1 MQDGSRQI
9 PDGVP
14 HDAPCNTEIGFAV
27 PDRYNASAIL
37 FDNLIAGSHRPAVIG
52 PGGSRTYGE
61 LAADAVAFGA
71 GLLSLGLQRGDR
83 VLLFLDDTPAYPAA
97 VFGAIRAGL
106 VPLLINTLT
115 PPDLL
120 QFYLSDSGATVAIC
134 DAAFVDRFNAEACR
148 ATDLQDRGG
157 RERRRH
163 SVRPGA
169 QHNRADEWL
178 AQPDRS
184 AASGRHPSRRHGVL
198 DVLVRIDRPP
208 EGHRASAA
216 RHALHAPVVRA
227 PPARNSRPTTSA
239 SRCRRSSSPTA
250 SATRSRS
257 PSASAPPASCCP
269 ASPSPPPSSTA
280 SRAIAPRSSSACR
293 RSTPRSPKPPEAA
306 GRRPVEPAPRRVR
319 RRGPLGRRV
328 QRLEGDVRPRDHGGA
343 RLQRGAAHLPVEH
356 GRKPRSWAPP
366 ASACRATRSAWKTA
380 KGGRWPTA
388 RKASCGCA
396 AIPMRPSTGTVPTRP
411 PRPCA
416 RAAGSTPATASCA
429 TPTASTSSAAAPTIW
444 SRSAANGSTR
454 SRSSSPS
461 PIIRSVRECA
471 VARHRRRRPAHR
483 SARHSSSSTTA
494 RARSDQT
501 TKVLQDLR
509 QGAPAALQIPAHR
522 RLPRRAAQDRLRQ
535 DRPPGPAQAGQQP
548 DEWPPKQS
556 ARCPRAWPPPRARRG
571 SAPARRAPP
580 PSAPP
585 RCGRRS
591 RAMPPPSSCPARPGG
606 AR

>member
-1 MQDGSRQI
+1 MTDGSRQI

-14 HDAPCNTEIGFAV
+14 RDAPCNAEIGFAV

-52 PGGSRTYGE
+52 PAGSRTYGE

-134 DAAFVDRFNAEACR
+134 DAAFAYRFNAEACR
-148 ATDLQDRGG
+148 ATQLEDRGD
-157 RERRRH
+157 RQRRRH
-163 SVRPGA
+163 GVRPGRNA
-169 QHNRADEWL
+169 IRGGVAG
-178 AQPDRS
+178 AAART
-184 AASGRHPSRRHGVL
+184 AASRRYPSRRHGVL
-198 DVLVRIDRPP
+198 DVLVRIDRAP

-227 PPARNSRPTTSA
+227 PPAAADAGRHLLLGAEDLLRLRLRQLDHLPLLRRRLQRPAARPAQARRHLRLHRPLSPHGLLRLADPLHRAHQIRGSR
-239 SRCRRSSSPTA
+239 R
-250 SATRSRS
+250 
-257 PSASAPPASCCP
+257 
-269 ASPSPPPSSTA
+269 
-280 SRAIAPRSSSACR
+280 
-293 RSTPRSPKPPEAA
+293 
-306 GRRPVEPAPRRVR
+306 RRPVEPAPRRVG

-328 QRLEGDVRPRDHGGA
+328 QQLEGHVRPRDHGGA

-356 GRKPRSWAPP
+356 GAGQEAGRGRQARAGLRDPP
-366 ASACRATRSAWKTA
+366 ARTARAR
-380 KGGRWPTA
+380 RWRTA

-396 AIPMRPSTGTVPTRP
+396 ATPTRPSTGTAPTRP

-416 RAAGSTPATASCA
+416 RPAGSTPATASCA

-454 SRSSSPS
+454 SRWNSRWPT
-461 PIIRSVRECA
+461 IHRCA
-471 VARHRRRRPAHR
+471 N
-483 SARHSSSSTTA
+483 
-494 RARSDQT
+494 ARS
-501 TKVLQDLR
+501 
-509 QGAPAALQIPAHR
+509 
-522 RLPRRAAQDRLRQ
+522 
-535 DRPPGPAQAGQQP
+535 
-548 DEWPPKQS
+548 
-556 ARCPRAWPPPRARRG
+556 
-571 SAPARRAPP
+571 P
-580 PSAPP
+580 PSKAPTASP
-585 RCGRRS
+585 C
-591 RAMPPPSSCPARPGG
+591 
-606 AR
+606 